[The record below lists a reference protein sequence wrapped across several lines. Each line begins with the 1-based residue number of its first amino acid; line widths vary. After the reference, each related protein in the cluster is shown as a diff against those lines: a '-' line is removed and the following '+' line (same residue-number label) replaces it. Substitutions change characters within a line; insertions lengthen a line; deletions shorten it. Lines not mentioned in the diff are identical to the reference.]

1 MIPAM
6 YLLKVS
12 RRLAGIAGLRRPI
25 SRPPQLRIL
34 SRERPRLLGSI
45 ADLRHRFIGVYPGWW
60 VVGACCFL
68 ALFPGAI
75 FSYGFPVFYIPIRD
89 ELMLTDTQ
97 VSLIFALSR
106 GEAGIGGP
114 IVGWMVDKFDSRPIV
129 LVFGLMAG
137 VGLIFLAGVESYWVF
152 VLVYVGVVSVGNNS
166 GFGQTFL
173 AVINRWFVRRR
184 AVGMTIVITA
194 YTAGGAM
201 LIPVLSRG
209 VDALGWRDVMLYTGI
224 FVAVTVVPFAMM
236 IRRSPESVGIDL
248 ADVGEAVEPTSG
260 QTSSAQASG
269 RDFTVA
275 EALRTP
281 AYWFILVASALRISV
296 TSGVLVHA
304 IPIMVWKGTSEQ
316 TGADV
321 MALLFFV
328 SIPARL
334 LIGISGMRLPGQGV
348 LFVGMG
354 AGAVSLLALNLVPNI
369 WIVFPFVAGMAVL
382 EGASVLNW
390 VLVGNIFGRRS
401 FATLTGIISVF
412 YSAGMMLSPL
422 FLGWMVDRTGGYTES
437 LLILTVL
444 YGVSALL
451 FLIAR
456 SPRSARTDIADG
468 VADVAAGQAREFGG
482 KQRHN
487 H

>member
-1 MIPAM
+1 MERIG
-6 YLLKVS
+6 KGR
-12 RRLAGIAGLRRPI
+12 RRLAGGMLGMG
-25 SRPPQLRIL
+25 S
-34 SRERPRLLGSI
+34 LLGR
-45 ADLRHRFIGVYPGWW
+45 LRGVYPGWW

-89 ELMLTDTQ
+89 ELALTDTQ

-114 IVGWMVDKFDSRPIV
+114 LVGWMVDRFDSRPIV
-129 LVFGLMAG
+129 LGFGLMAG
-137 VGLIFLAGVESYWVF
+137 VGLIILAGVNGYWLF
-152 VLVYVGVVSVGNNS
+152 AAIYVGVVSVGNNS

-173 AVINRWFVRRR
+173 AVTNRWFVRRR
-184 AVGMTIVITA
+184 AVGMTLVITC

-201 LIPVLSRG
+201 LIPLLSRG
-209 VDALGWRDVMLYTGI
+209 VDALGWREVMLYTGI
-224 FVAVTVVPFAMM
+224 FVAVVVIPFALL
-236 IRRSPESVGIDL
+236 IRRSPESMGISL
-248 ADVGEAVEPTSG
+248 ADAGEAVEESAG
-260 QTSSAQASG
+260 RSSAQASG
-269 RDFTVA
+269 RDFTVG

-281 AYWFILVASALRISV
+281 AYWFILLASAFRISV
-296 TSGVLVHA
+296 TSGILVHG
-304 IPIMVWKGTSEQ
+304 IPLMVWKGVSEQ
-316 TGADV
+316 AGADL

-334 LIGISGMRLPGQGV
+334 LIGFSGLRLPRQGV
-348 LFVGMG
+348 LAAGMA
-354 AGAVSLLALNLVPNI
+354 AGAVSVLALDLVPGVWVI
-369 WIVFPFVAGMAVL
+369 FPFVAGLAAL
-382 EGASVLNW
+382 EGAAVLNW

-437 LLILTVL
+437 LLVLAGL

-451 FLIAR
+451 FLLAR
-456 SPRSARTDIADG
+456 APQAVGAARAP
-468 VADVAAGQAREFGG
+468 A
-482 KQRHN
+482 
-487 H
+487 

>member
-1 MIPAM
+1 MA
-6 YLLKVS
+6 S
-12 RRLAGIAGLRRPI
+12 LAA
-25 SRPPQLRIL
+25 
-34 SRERPRLLGSI
+34 
-45 ADLRHRFIGVYPGWW
+45 LRHRFIGIYPGWW
-60 VVGACCFL
+60 VLAACCFL

-75 FSYGFPVFYIPIRD
+75 FSYGFPVFYIPIRED
-89 ELMLTDTQ
+89 LMLTDTQ

-114 IVGWMVDKFDSRPIV
+114 LVGWMVDKFDSRPIV

-137 VGLIFLAGVESYWVF
+137 VGVIILSGVDGYWIF

-173 AVINRWFVRRR
+173 AVMNRWFVRRR

-209 VDALGWRDVMLYTGI
+209 IEALGWRDVMLYTGI
-224 FVAVTVVPFAMM
+224 FVVVVVIPFALF
-236 IRRSPESVGIDL
+236 IRRSPESMGIDL
-248 ADVGEAVEPTSG
+248 AEVGEAVEQSTTS
-260 QTSSAQASG
+260 TSSAQASG

-281 AYWFILVASALRISV
+281 TYWFILVASALRISV

-304 IPIMVWKGTSEQ
+304 IPIMVWKGTSAQ

-321 MALLFFV
+321 LSLLFFV

-334 LIGISGMRLPGQGV
+334 LIGMSGMKLPGQGV
-348 LFVGMG
+348 LGVGMAVG
-354 AGAVSLLALNLVPNI
+354 GVSLLGLNLVTGT
-369 WIVFPFVAGMAVL
+369 WIIFPFIAGMAVL

-444 YGVSALL
+444 YGVSAGL
-451 FLIAR
+451 FAIAR
-456 SPRSARTDIADG
+456 APRP
-468 VADVAAGQAREFGG
+468 RES
-482 KQRHN
+482 
-487 H
+487 

>member
-1 MIPAM
+1 MA
-6 YLLKVS
+6 S
-12 RRLAGIAGLRRPI
+12 LAA
-25 SRPPQLRIL
+25 
-34 SRERPRLLGSI
+34 
-45 ADLRHRFIGVYPGWW
+45 LRHRFIGIYPGWW
-60 VVGACCFL
+60 VLGACCFL

-75 FSYGFPVFYIPIRD
+75 FSYGFPVFYIPIRED
-89 ELMLTDTQ
+89 LMLTDTQ

-114 IVGWMVDKFDSRPIV
+114 LVGWMVDKFDSRPIV

-137 VGLIFLAGVESYWVF
+137 VGVIILSGVDGYWIF

-173 AVINRWFVRRR
+173 AVMNRWFVRRR

-209 VDALGWRDVMLYTGI
+209 IEALGWRDVMLYTGI
-224 FVAVTVVPFAMM
+224 FVVVVVIPFALF
-236 IRRSPESVGIDL
+236 IRRSPESMGIDL
-248 ADVGEAVEPTSG
+248 AEVGEAVEQSTTS
-260 QTSSAQASG
+260 TSSAQASG

-281 AYWFILVASALRISV
+281 TYWFILVASALRISV

-304 IPIMVWKGTSEQ
+304 IPIMVWKGTSAQ

-321 MALLFFV
+321 LSLLFFV

-334 LIGISGMRLPGQGV
+334 LIGMSGMKLPGQGV
-348 LFVGMG
+348 LGVGMAVG
-354 AGAVSLLALNLVPNI
+354 GVSLLGLNLVTGTGI
-369 WIVFPFVAGMAVL
+369 IFHFIAGMAVL

-444 YGVSALL
+444 YGVSAGL
-451 FLIAR
+451 FAIAR
-456 SPRSARTDIADG
+456 APRP
-468 VADVAAGQAREFGG
+468 RES
-482 KQRHN
+482 
-487 H
+487 

>member
-1 MIPAM
+1 MIPASH
-6 YLLKVS
+6 LLRGAPALWEWRIAPVIHPES
-12 RRLAGIAGLRRPI
+12 ETGSHLPEQFSLMAPLAGLR
-25 SRPPQLRIL
+25 SRFSGI
-34 SRERPRLLGSI
+34 
-45 ADLRHRFIGVYPGWW
+45 YPGWW

-75 FSYGFPVFYIPIRD
+75 FSYGFPVFYIPIRE

-106 GEAGIGGP
+106 GEAGVGGP
-114 IVGWMVDKFDSRPIV
+114 LVGWMVDKFDSRPIV

-137 VGLIFLAGVESYWVF
+137 VGLIILSGVDGYWIF
-152 VLVYVGVVSVGNNS
+152 VLVYVGIVSVGNNS

-173 AVINRWFVRRR
+173 AVTNRWFVRRR
-184 AVGMTIVITA
+184 AVGMTLVITC
-194 YTAGGAM
+194 YTIGGAM

-209 VDALGWRDVMLYTGI
+209 VEAIGWRDVMLYTGI
-224 FVAVTVVPFAMM
+224 FVVVVVIPFALF
-236 IRRSPESVGIDL
+236 IRRSPESMGIDL
-248 ADVGEAVEPTSG
+248 AQMGEAAEQSEAS
-260 QTSSAQASG
+260 SSAQASG

-281 AYWFILVASALRISV
+281 TYWCILLASALRISV
-296 TSGVLVHA
+296 TSGILVHA

-316 TGADV
+316 AGADV

-334 LIGISGMRLPGQGV
+334 LIGISGLKLPGQGV
-348 LFVGMG
+348 LGIGM
-354 AGAVSLLALNLVPNI
+354 AVGAVSVLALDFI
-369 WIVFPFVAGMAVL
+369 GGTWIIFPFIAGMAIL

-390 VLVGNIFGRRS
+390 VLVGNIFGRRN

-437 LLILTVL
+437 LLILTGL
-444 YGVSALL
+444 YAASAAL
-451 FLIAR
+451 FAIAR
-456 SPRSARTDIADG
+456 APRPRAS
-468 VADVAAGQAREFGG
+468 
-482 KQRHN
+482 
-487 H
+487 

>member
-1 MIPAM
+1 MA
-6 YLLKVS
+6 S
-12 RRLAGIAGLRRPI
+12 LASLRR
-25 SRPPQLRIL
+25 Q
-34 SRERPRLLGSI
+34 
-45 ADLRHRFIGVYPGWW
+45 FIGIYPGWW
-60 VVGACCFL
+60 VLGACCFL

-75 FSYGFPVFYIPIRD
+75 FSYGFPVFYIPIRED
-89 ELMLTDTQ
+89 LMLTDTQ

-106 GEAGIGGP
+106 GEAGVGGP
-114 IVGWMVDKFDSRPIV
+114 LVGWMVDKFDSRPIV

-137 VGLIFLAGVESYWVF
+137 VGVIILSGVDGYWIF
-152 VLVYVGVVSVGNNS
+152 VLVYVGIVSVGNNS

-173 AVINRWFVRRR
+173 AVTNRWFVRRR

-209 VDALGWRDVMLYTGI
+209 IDALGWRDVMLYTGI
-224 FVAVTVVPFAMM
+224 FVAVVVIPFALM

-248 ADVGEAVEPTSG
+248 AQYGEAAE
-260 QTSSAQASG
+260 QTATASSTGVSG
-269 RDFTVA
+269 RDYTVG

-316 TGADV
+316 TGADM

-334 LIGISGMRLPGQGV
+334 LIGMSGMRLPGQGV
-348 LFVGMG
+348 LGVGM
-354 AGAVSLLALNLVPNI
+354 AVGAVSLLGLNLVPGA
-369 WIVFPFVAGMAVL
+369 WIIFPFIAGMAVL

-422 FLGWMVDRTGGYTES
+422 FLGWMVDREGGYTES
-437 LLILTVL
+437 LLILTAL

-451 FLIAR
+451 FAIAR
-456 SPRSARTDIADG
+456 APRGPR
-468 VADVAAGQAREFGG
+468 AA
-482 KQRHN
+482 
-487 H
+487 

>member
-1 MIPAM
+1 MA
-6 YLLKVS
+6 S
-12 RRLAGIAGLRRPI
+12 LAA
-25 SRPPQLRIL
+25 
-34 SRERPRLLGSI
+34 
-45 ADLRHRFIGVYPGWW
+45 LRHRFVGIYPGWW
-60 VVGACCFL
+60 VLGACCFL

-75 FSYGFPVFYIPIRD
+75 FSYGFPVFYIPIRED
-89 ELMLTDTQ
+89 LMLTDTQ

-137 VGLIFLAGVESYWVF
+137 VGVIILSGVDGYWIF

-173 AVINRWFVRRR
+173 AVMNRWFVRRR

-209 VDALGWRDVMLYTGI
+209 IEALGWRDVMLYTGI
-224 FVAVTVVPFAMM
+224 FVVVVVVPFALM
-236 IRRSPESVGIDL
+236 IRRSPESMGIDL
-248 ADVGEAVEPTSG
+248 AAVGEAIDQSTAA
-260 QTSSAQASG
+260 TSSAQASG
-269 RDFTVA
+269 RDFTVG

-281 AYWFILVASALRISV
+281 TYWFILVASALRISV

-316 TGADV
+316 TGAD
-321 MALLFFV
+321 MLSLLFFV

-334 LIGISGMRLPGQGV
+334 LIGMSGMRLPGQGV
-348 LFVGMG
+348 LGVGM
-354 AGAVSLLALNLVPNI
+354 AVGAVSLLGLDLVPGT
-369 WIVFPFVAGMAVL
+369 WIIFPFIAGMAIL

-401 FATLTGIISVF
+401 FATLSGIISIF

-444 YGVSALL
+444 YAVSAAL
-451 FLIAR
+451 FAIAR
-456 SPRSARTDIADG
+456 APRPRAS
-468 VADVAAGQAREFGG
+468 
-482 KQRHN
+482 
-487 H
+487 

>member
-1 MIPAM
+1 MA
-6 YLLKVS
+6 S
-12 RRLAGIAGLRRPI
+12 LAA
-25 SRPPQLRIL
+25 
-34 SRERPRLLGSI
+34 
-45 ADLRHRFIGVYPGWW
+45 LRHRFIGIYPGWW

-75 FSYGFPVFYIPIRD
+75 FSYGFPVFYIPIRE

-106 GEAGIGGP
+106 GEAGVGGP
-114 IVGWMVDKFDSRPIV
+114 LVGWMVDKFDSRPIV

-137 VGLIFLAGVESYWVF
+137 VGLIFLAGVDGYWVF

-173 AVINRWFVRRR
+173 AVTNRWFVRRR
-184 AVGMTIVITA
+184 AVGMTLVITC

-209 VDALGWRDVMLYTGI
+209 VEAIGWRDVMLYTGI
-224 FVAVTVVPFAMM
+224 FVAVVVVPFAML
-236 IRRSPESVGIDL
+236 IRRSPESMGIDL
-248 ADVGEAVEPTSG
+248 AEAGEAVDQSLPA
-260 QTSSAQASG
+260 SSAQASG
-269 RDFTVA
+269 RDFTVR

-281 AYWFILVASALRISV
+281 TYWFILVASALRISV

-334 LIGISGMRLPGQGV
+334 LIGISGLKLPGQGV
-348 LFVGMG
+348 LGVGMG
-354 AGAVSLLALNLVPNI
+354 VGAVSLLALNLVPNL
-369 WIVFPFVAGMAVL
+369 WIVFPFIAGMAVL

-444 YGVSALL
+444 YGVSAAL
-451 FLIAR
+451 FAIAR
-456 SPRSARTDIADG
+456 VPRTTPRPATQS
-468 VADVAAGQAREFGG
+468 
-482 KQRHN
+482 
-487 H
+487 

>member
-1 MIPAM
+1 MATIT
-6 YLLKVS
+6 
-12 RRLAGIAGLRRPI
+12 
-25 SRPPQLRIL
+25 
-34 SRERPRLLGSI
+34 
-45 ADLRHRFIGVYPGWW
+45 DLRHRLIGVYPGWW
-60 VVGACCFL
+60 VIGACCFL

-114 IVGWMVDKFDSRPIV
+114 LVGWMIDKFDSRPIV

-137 VGLIFLAGVESYWVF
+137 VGLIFLAGVDGYWIF

-173 AVINRWFVRRR
+173 AVTNRWFVRRR
-184 AVGMTIVITA
+184 AVGMTMVITC
-194 YTAGGAM
+194 YTIGGAM

-209 VDALGWRDVMLYTGI
+209 VEALGWRDVMLYTGI
-224 FVAVTVVPFAMM
+224 FVVVAVVPFAMM
-236 IRRSPESVGIDL
+236 IRRSPESMGIDL
-248 ADVGEAVEPTSG
+248 AEVGEAVQ
-260 QTSSAQASG
+260 QTTASSSAQASG
-269 RDFTVA
+269 RDYTVG
-275 EALRTP
+275 EAVRTP
-281 AYWFILVASALRISV
+281 AYWFILMASALRISV

-304 IPIMVWKGTSEQ
+304 IPIMVWKGTTEQ
-316 TGADV
+316 GGADV

-334 LIGISGMRLPGQGV
+334 LIGISGLKLPGQGV
-348 LFVGMG
+348 LAVGMA
-354 AGAVSLLALNLVPNI
+354 AGAVSLLALNLVSGV

-390 VLVGNIFGRRS
+390 VLVGNIFGRRN

-437 LLILTVL
+437 LLILTGL
-444 YGVSALL
+444 YGLSAVL
-451 FLIAR
+451 FILAR
-456 SPRSARTDIADG
+456 APRAQPQELDTGTAP
-468 VADVAAGQAREFGG
+468 A
-482 KQRHN
+482 
-487 H
+487 

>member
-1 MIPAM
+1 MAS
-6 YLLKVS
+6 L
-12 RRLAGIAGLRRPI
+12 AGLRHRM
-25 SRPPQLRIL
+25 
-34 SRERPRLLGSI
+34 I
-45 ADLRHRFIGVYPGWW
+45 AVYPGWW
-60 VVGACCFL
+60 VVGACCLL

-89 ELMLTDTQ
+89 DLMLSDTQ

-114 IVGWMVDKFDSRPIV
+114 LVGWMVDKFDSRPIV

-137 VGLIFLAGVESYWVF
+137 VGLIVLAGVDGYWLF
-152 VLVYVGVVSVGNNS
+152 VVIYVGVVSVGNNS

-173 AVINRWFVRRR
+173 AVTNRWFVRRR
-184 AVGMTIVITA
+184 AVGMTLVVTC
-194 YTAGGAM
+194 YTVGGAM

-209 VDALGWRDVMLYTGI
+209 VEAIGWRDVMLYSGI
-224 FVAVTVVPFAMM
+224 FVVAMVIPVAM
-236 IRRSPESVGIDL
+236 FIRRSPESVGIDL
-248 ADVGEAVEPTSG
+248 ADVGEAVDQATVA
-260 QTSSAQASG
+260 TSSAQSSG
-269 RDFTVA
+269 HDFTVR
-275 EALRTP
+275 EALQTP
-281 AYWFILVASALRISV
+281 TYWYIVVASSLRIAV

-334 LIGISGMRLPGQGV
+334 LIGLSGMRLPGQGI
-348 LFVGMG
+348 LGVGM
-354 AGAVSLLALNLVPNI
+354 AVGAVSILALDLVEGT
-369 WIVFPFVAGMAVL
+369 WIIFPFVAGMAVL

-390 VLVGNIFGRRS
+390 VLVGNLFGRRS
-401 FATLTGIISVF
+401 FATLTGIISIF

-444 YGVSALL
+444 YAASAVL
-451 FLIAR
+451 FAFAR
-456 SPRSARTDIADG
+456 RPRSRTA
-468 VADVAAGQAREFGG
+468 
-482 KQRHN
+482 
-487 H
+487 

>member
-1 MIPAM
+1 MAA
-6 YLLKVS
+6 
-12 RRLAGIAGLRRPI
+12 LAG
-25 SRPPQLRIL
+25 
-34 SRERPRLLGSI
+34 
-45 ADLRHRFIGVYPGWW
+45 LRHRFVGMYPGWW

-137 VGLIFLAGVESYWVF
+137 VGLLLLSGVESYWIF

-173 AVINRWFVRRR
+173 AVTNRWFVRRR
-184 AVGMTIVITA
+184 AVGMTLVITC

-201 LIPVLSRG
+201 LVPVLSRG

-224 FVAVTVVPFAMM
+224 FVCVVVIPFALL
-236 IRRSPESVGIDL
+236 IRRSPESAGIDL
-248 ADVGEAVEPTSG
+248 AEAGEVVDQTGNPSSTQSSG
-260 QTSSAQASG
+260 L
-269 RDFTVA
+269 DFTVR

-281 AYWFILVASALRISV
+281 AYWSILFASAFRISV
-296 TSGVLVHA
+296 TSAILVHA

-316 TGADV
+316 TGADL

-334 LIGISGMRLPGQGV
+334 LIGFSGQRLPGQGV
-348 LFVGMG
+348 LGVGMAVG
-354 AGAVSLLALNLVPNI
+354 TVSLLALVLVPGV
-369 WIVFPFVAGMAVL
+369 WIIYPFAVGLAIL
-382 EGASVLNW
+382 EGAAVLNW
-390 VLVGNIFGRRS
+390 VLVGNLFGRRS

-422 FLGWMVDRTGGYTES
+422 FLGMMVDRTGGYRES
-437 LLILTVL
+437 LLVLTGLYAASAVL
-444 YGVSALL
+444 FA
-451 FLIAR
+451 IAR
-456 SPRSARTDIADG
+456 RPRPPRASAA
-468 VADVAAGQAREFGG
+468 
-482 KQRHN
+482 
-487 H
+487 

>member
-1 MIPAM
+1 MAPFAA
-6 YLLKVS
+6 L
-12 RRLAGIAGLRRPI
+12 
-25 SRPPQLRIL
+25 
-34 SRERPRLLGSI
+34 RPR
-45 ADLRHRFIGVYPGWW
+45 FTVVYPGWW
-60 VVGACCFL
+60 VLGACCFL

-75 FSYGFPVFYIPIRD
+75 FSYGFPVFYIPIRED
-89 ELMLTDTQ
+89 LMLTDTQ

-106 GEAGIGGP
+106 GEAGVGGP
-114 IVGWMVDKFDSRPIV
+114 LVGWMVDKFDSRPIV
-129 LVFGLMAG
+129 LVFGLMSG
-137 VGLIFLAGVESYWVF
+137 IGLIILSGVDGYWIF

-173 AVINRWFVRRR
+173 AVVNRWFVRRR
-184 AVGMTIVITA
+184 AIGMTIVITA

-209 VDALGWRDVMLYTGI
+209 VEALGWRDVMLYTGI
-224 FVAVTVVPFAMM
+224 FVAVVVIPFALM
-236 IRRSPESVGIDL
+236 IRRSPESAGIAL
-248 ADVGEAVEPTSG
+248 TQYGEAAE
-260 QTSSAQASG
+260 QTATASSAQASG
-269 RDFTVA
+269 RDFTVG
-275 EALRTP
+275 EALKTP

-316 TGADV
+316 AGADMV
-321 MALLFFV
+321 ALLFFV

-334 LIGISGMRLPGQGV
+334 LIGMSGMKLPGQGV
-348 LFVGMG
+348 LGIGM
-354 AGAVSLLALNLVPNI
+354 AVGAVSLLALDLVSGT
-369 WIVFPFVAGMAVL
+369 WIIFPFIAGMAVL

-444 YGVSALL
+444 YALSAAL
-451 FLIAR
+451 FAIAR
-456 SPRSARTDIADG
+456 APR
-468 VADVAAGQAREFGG
+468 AA
-482 KQRHN
+482 
-487 H
+487 

>member
-1 MIPAM
+1 MI
-6 YLLKVS
+6 S
-12 RRLAGIAGLRRPI
+12 SIAG
-25 SRPPQLRIL
+25 
-34 SRERPRLLGSI
+34 
-45 ADLRHRFIGVYPGWW
+45 LRHRFIGIYPGWW
-60 VVGACCFL
+60 VLGACCFL

-75 FSYGFPVFYIPIRD
+75 FSYGFPVFYIPIRED
-89 ELMLTDTQ
+89 LMLTDTQ

-114 IVGWMVDKFDSRPIV
+114 LVGWMVDKFDSRPIV

-137 VGLIFLAGVESYWVF
+137 VGVIILSGVDGYWIF

-173 AVINRWFVRRR
+173 AVMNRWFVRRR

-201 LIPVLSRG
+201 LIPVISRG
-209 VDALGWRDVMLYTGI
+209 IEALGWRDVMLYTGI
-224 FVAVTVVPFAMM
+224 FVVVVVVPFALL
-236 IRRSPESVGIDL
+236 IRRSPESMGIDL
-248 ADVGEAVEPTSG
+248 AEVGEAVEPSTTA
-260 QTSSAQASG
+260 TSSAQASG

-281 AYWFILVASALRISV
+281 TYWFILVASALRISV

-304 IPIMVWKGTSEQ
+304 IPIMVWKGTSAQ
-316 TGADV
+316 TGAD
-321 MALLFFV
+321 MLSLLFFV

-334 LIGISGMRLPGQGV
+334 LIGMSGMKLPGQGV
-348 LFVGMG
+348 LGVGM
-354 AGAVSLLALNLVPNI
+354 AVGAVSLLGLDLVPGT
-369 WIVFPFVAGMAVL
+369 WIIFPFIAGMAVL

-444 YGVSALL
+444 YGVSAGL
-451 FLIAR
+451 FIIAR
-456 SPRSARTDIADG
+456 SPRTPRTDAETR
-468 VADVAAGQAREFGG
+468 AAGT
-482 KQRHN
+482 
-487 H
+487 